1 MNDFLLFLFER
12 KLFTFYL
19 NNICKKKAMKTIQ
32 IKQIRFNNF
41 NDRVC
46 CKGNVTINHL
56 SLESSIE
63 FNYSALN
70 QMLGLLN
77 REFEISVNELIQEE
91 KIDEAVYYTIDF
103 RNEAL
108 PIVDLGLINTTGNWP
123 LKISA

>member
-1 MNDFLLFLFER
+1 
-12 KLFTFYL
+12 
-19 NNICKKKAMKTIQ
+19 MKTIQ
-32 IKQIRFNNF
+32 IKQISFNNF

-46 CKGNVTINHL
+46 CKGSVTINHL

-77 REFEISVNELIQEE
+77 REYEISVNELIQEE